1 MAVAAMP
8 ARAQTNAVYAVK
20 YGQPTNSFG
29 TINLSSGSFS
39 KIASLGAAG
48 INDIAWCPTNG
59 LVYGISNQSVLVKF
73 NSTNGAITTVAALSK
88 NVSSIAFRPADGAL
102 FGATATK
109 LYTIDPVTGKTTPV
123 GDYGNPPKLN
133 KAGQD
138 IRFAQDGNLYVSNTS
153 TNTDIYQINTSTGTA
168 TWMGEA
174 VGCPNVMFQNS
185 GQTMYGV
192 ANLGSN
198 RAELVS
204 FNLASFVVGG
214 TNANGSTHQIT
225 WSPTGAGTNFPAG
238 FVFSGSD
245 LQSGSESE
253 NLLPV
258 PQLSCAAVHG
268 SGGNQFIVSWQS
280 INSQSYQLQCTTNLT
295 SGVWTSAGGPLIGN
309 GGMMSVTN
317 NMNGVPQCYFR
328 LGM

>member
-1 MAVAAMP
+1 MP

-29 TINLSSGSFS
+29 TINLSTGSFS
-39 KIASLGAAG
+39 KIASLGVAS
-48 INDIAWCPTNG
+48 INDIAWCSTNG

-73 NSTNGAITTVAALSK
+73 NSTNGTITTVAALSK

-109 LYTIDPVTGKTTPV
+109 LFTIDPVTGKTTPV

-133 KAGQD
+133 KAGQN

-153 TNTDIYQINTSTGTA
+153 TNTDFYQINTSTGA
-168 TWMGEA
+168 AVWMGEA
-174 VGCPNVMFQNS
+174 VGCPNVMLQNA
-185 GQTMYGV
+185 GQIMYGV
-192 ANLGSN
+192 ANIKTN

-225 WSPTGAGTNFPAG
+225 FTAAGAGTNFPAN
-238 FVFSGSD
+238 FVFSGSG
-245 LQSGSESE
+245 LQSVSGSINPS
-253 NLLPV
+253 PA
-258 PQLSCAAVHG
+258 PKLSCAAVHG
-268 SGGNQFIVSWQS
+268 NGGNQFIVSWQS
-280 INSQSYQLQCTTNLT
+280 VANQTYQLESTTNLV
-295 SGVWTSAGGPLIGN
+295 SGVWTSAGGLLTGN
-309 GGMMSVTN
+309 GGVLSVTN
-317 NMNGVPQCYFR
+317 SMNGVPKRYFR